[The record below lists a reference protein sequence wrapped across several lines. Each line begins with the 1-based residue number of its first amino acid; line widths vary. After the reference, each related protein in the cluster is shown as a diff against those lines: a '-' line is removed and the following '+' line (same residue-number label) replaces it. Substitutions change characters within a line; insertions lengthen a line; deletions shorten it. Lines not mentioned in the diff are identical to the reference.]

1 METSL
6 ELNEDLKALGML
18 SMFDKSSADFSA
30 MTTYPEMFVAKVF
43 QKTVIEV
50 NEYGTEAAS
59 ASGMTTVSKSLPRRF
74 K

>member
-6 ELNEDLKALGML
+6 ELNEDLKALGMR
-18 SMFDKSSADFSA
+18 SMFEKDLADFSA
-30 MTTYPEMFVAKVF
+30 MTSFQGMFVAKVF

-74 K
+74 R